1 MSPLPLLADVPRRLL
16 EVAGARLLDEPV
28 IAVQGP
34 RSVGKSTLLAAI
46 AESLGAEVFDLDD
59 LAVRDVVRRDP
70 GSFVSGG
77 TPVCIDEFQ
86 HVPGVLDAIKAE
98 LNRDLRA
105 GRFVLTGSTRFDA
118 LPRAA
123 QSLTGRLHLLTA
135 WPLSQG
141 EIDGTRENLVEALLE
156 DPRSVA
162 TQSTSGSSKAD
173 YIDRVVAGGMPIAL
187 RRSSLAA
194 RQRWFDDYVRLVLD
208 RDVAELSHLRQAHQL
223 PDLLRRLAGQTAQVL
238 NVAKA
243 ADGLG
248 VSRTTAADYVT
259 LLESVFLVHRLE
271 AWGRTLRARAAGT
284 PKLHVVDSGI
294 AARLLRLT
302 PDKLLRRDPASLS
315 EFGHLLETFA
325 VAELLKQVSWLDDIA
340 GYGHWR
346 THDGDEVDLVI
357 ERGDGAVIAFEVKAA
372 GRVPGDELR
381 GLRKLREALGDA
393 FIAGVALY
401 TGARTYQHEDRL
413 WVVPL
418 DRLWQVIGSEAPA

>member
-1 MSPLPLLADVPRRLL
+1 MLALAC
-16 EVAGARLLDEPV
+16 ERLLDEPV
-28 IAVQGP
+28 LALQGP
-34 RSVGKSTLLAAI
+34 RSVGKSTLLTAI
-46 AESLGAEVFDLDD
+46 AGSLGAEIFDLDD
-59 LAVRDVVRRDP
+59 LAMREAVRRDP
-70 GSFVSGG
+70 GSFVAGG

-86 HVPGVLDAIKAE
+86 HVPEVLDAIKAE

-123 QSLTGRLHLLTA
+123 QSLTGRLHLLTV

-141 EIDGTRENLVEALLE
+141 EIDGTRENLVEVLLDDPGAL
-156 DPRSVA
+156 A
-162 TQSTSGSSKAD
+162 TNATSHTAKTE
-173 YIDRVVAGGMPIAL
+173 YIERIVAGGMPIAL
-187 RRSSLAA
+187 RRSSLPA
-194 RQRWFDDYVRLVLD
+194 RQRWFDDYVRLVID
-208 RDVAELSHLRQAHQL
+208 RDVGELAHVRQADQL

-248 VSRTTAADYVT
+248 VSRTTVADYVK
-259 LLESVFLVHRLE
+259 LLESVFLVHRLD

-284 PKLHVVDSGI
+284 PKLHMVDSGV

-302 PDKLLRRDPASLS
+302 PDKLQRRDPASLS

-325 VAELLKQVSWLDDIA
+325 FAELLKQASRLDDIA
-340 GYGHWR
+340 GLGHWR

-357 ERGDGAVIAFEVKAA
+357 ERGDGAVVAFEVKAA
-372 GRVPGDELR
+372 ARVPGDDMR
-381 GLRKLREALGDA
+381 ALRKLREAIGAA

-401 TGARTYQHEDRL
+401 TGSRTYRFEDRL
-413 WVVPL
+413 WVMPL
-418 DRLWQVIGSEAPA
+418 DRLWNPVVREGQQPIDHTQP

>member
-1 MSPLPLLADVPRRLL
+1 MSPLPLLEDVPRRLL
-16 EVAGARLLDEPV
+16 DVARARLLDEPV
-28 IAVQGP
+28 VAVQGP

-46 AESLGAEVFDLDD
+46 ADALGAEVFDLDD
-59 LAVRDVVRRDP
+59 LAVRDAVRRDP
-70 GSFVSGG
+70 GSFVSGS

-86 HVPGVLDAIKAE
+86 HVPEVLDAIKAE

-123 QSLTGRLHLLTA
+123 QSLTGRLHLLTT

-141 EIDGTRENLVEALLE
+141 EIDGTRENVVEVLFD
-156 DPRSVA
+156 DPGSVTTRA
-162 TQSTSGSSKAD
+162 VSSTSKAD
-173 YIDRVVAGGMPIAL
+173 YIERIVAGGMPIAL
-187 RRSSLAA
+187 RRSSVPA
-194 RQRWFDDYVRLVLD
+194 RQRWFDDYVRLVID
-208 RDVAELSHLRQAHQL
+208 RDVGELSHLRQANQL
-223 PDLLRRLAGQTAQVL
+223 PDLLRRLAGQTGQVL

-248 VSRTTAADYVT
+248 VSRTTAADYVK

-284 PKLHVVDSGI
+284 PKLHMVDSGV

-315 EFGHLLETFA
+315 EFGHLLETFV
-325 VAELLKQVSWLDDIA
+325 VAELLKQASWLEDIA

-372 GRVPGDELR
+372 ARVPGEDLR

-413 WVVPL
+413 WVMPL
-418 DRLWQVIGSEAPA
+418 DRVWHPIAPEGVA